1 MADKYKNYTAGL
13 TSAPIRA
20 AAVVPNDSTDLPD
33 ITRGIVIGGAG
44 DLTVTM
50 LGGDTVTFTL
60 VAGVTHPMRLSRI
73 HSTGTTAT
81 NIVAV
86 W

>member
-1 MADKYKNYTAGL
+1 MTDKYENYPAGL
-13 TSAPIRA
+13 TSPPVHA
-20 AAVVPNDSTDLPD
+20 ASVTPDDNTDLPNVS
-33 ITRGIVIGGAG
+33 RGVVIGGAG

-50 LGGDTVTFTL
+50 IGGDTVTFTL
-60 VAGVTHPMRLSRI
+60 VAGVTHPMRLARI
-73 HSTGTTAT
+73 HATGTTAT